1 MLPAITSAAQALI
14 NLIMGEAGIVILIAG
29 SVGLYLLWYL
39 RGRDRPVGL
48 IAEYLREPPSD
59 LHPGVVGTLVD
70 EHANYHDI
78 VATLVNLGQ
87 RGVLR
92 IRPIADPQGHIRD
105 YLIESTNHNLQLSN
119 VEKLLVNLLFRRKK
133 KRRDTIPLSALRAE
147 FDREVPKFKL
157 ALYEEASN
165 VERRATPDRHPLT
178 TDD

>member
-1 MLPAITSAAQALI
+1 M
-14 NLIMGEAGIVILIAG
+14 
-29 SVGLYLLWYL
+29 
-39 RGRDRPVGL
+39 
-48 IAEYLREPPSD
+48 
-59 LHPGVVGTLVD
+59 D

-105 YLIESTNHNLQLSN
+105 YLIESTNHNSV
-119 VEKLLVNLLFRRKK
+119 VERRKTP
-133 KRRDTIPLSALRAE
+133 RQPPLPTQEETTRHHPSQRLRAE